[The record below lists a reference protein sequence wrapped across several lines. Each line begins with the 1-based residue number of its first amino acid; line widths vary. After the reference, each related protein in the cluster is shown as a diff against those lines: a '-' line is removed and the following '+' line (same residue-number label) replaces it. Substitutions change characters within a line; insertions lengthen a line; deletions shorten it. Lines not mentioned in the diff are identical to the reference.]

1 MHRDK
6 PFNFGMVAALG
17 DNGGLGAV
25 PGGLLRFV
33 SIVRSIIRDCDGQL
47 FSRFYGE
54 IPAEVSDMSNWGQA
68 MLARARLDRQV
79 QVCTA
84 LLCGFE

>member
-33 SIVRSIIRDCDGQL
+33 SIVRSIIRDCDGQF
-47 FSRFYGE
+47 FSRVFRRRKFRRMSSWGE
-54 IPAEVSDMSNWGQA
+54 R
-68 MLARARLDRQV
+68 MLAKVRADRQV